1 MLIDLPST
9 RPVFAYAQDYL
20 HGERVELH
28 RHSRAQLIHALSGV
42 VTVGTAEGTWVVP
55 PGRGV
60 WLPAGI
66 EHALRFAGQVR
77 MRTLFIA
84 RKRATTY
91 RRTAGWWT
99 CRRCCGN

>member
-55 PGRGV
+55 TVTTPLSA
-60 WLPAGI
+60 WI
-66 EHALRFAGQVR
+66 NC
-77 MRTLFIA
+77 A
-84 RKRATTY
+84 RE
-91 RRTAGWWT
+91 
-99 CRRCCGN
+99 CRCSSTRSPWR